1 MIQFNHEGVF
11 PKEVGIKFSVLL
23 LDSKLIQLNYK
34 SKFRREEKFSLT
46 LDNKKS
52 PEITVF
58 SGL

>member
-1 MIQFNHEGVF
+1 MIQSNHEGVF
-11 PKEVGIKFSVLL
+11 PKEVGINFSLML

-34 SKFRREEKFSLT
+34 SKFRREEKFSLI

>member
-34 SKFRREEKFSLT
+34 SKFHIKEKISFST
-46 LDNKKS
+46 
-52 PEITVF
+52 
-58 SGL
+58 